1 LGRGGICV
9 SGVGGS
15 LHSVHRVVAH
25 LSNPLDNRVTDEFI
39 LRDNNS
45 GGDSSKV
52 CLLRQIIWICIGRL
66 RAEQKNC
73 VEQLRVRYC
82 LSVEWS

>member
-1 LGRGGICV
+1 MWRGGLRV
-9 SGVGGS
+9 SGLGGS
-15 LHSVHRVVAH
+15 LHSVHRLAAH

-52 CLLRQIIWICIGRL
+52 RLLRQIIRIRIGRL
-66 RAEQKNC
+66 RAEQRNRA
-73 VEQLRVRYC
+73 EQLRVRYS
-82 LSVEWS
+82 LSLEWS